1 MPNRLFR
8 FFVNTNKFFRL
19 FMKKIF
25 ILFAIM
31 LSNYNTQAQTQNDVV
46 GYYKLR
52 GGSHYLK
59 PDGTFIIIG
68 YATLITGK
76 WSLKEHGE
84 VNFVPDAPKESFQ
97 VYGRHT
103 PELKDSTKFMLSNGL
118 HEEET
123 FMHIGKLS
131 AVNPK
136 LQRVYVKGHRC
147 IQFPEVYTTT
157 KKADTISFTSLPYSY
172 SENKGYKPTIYTFNN
187 TEKFNDFIVNH
198 FEDKENYHPF
208 SYLYKDGGLYY
219 SKHFGEKQDLNDAL
233 TESEFAQISGIDFE
247 PNLIL
252 YTPKYKRYD
261 NDIENELF
269 KLNYTLD
276 EKRNAYISQLN
287 YVAGE
292 ENTKDYDYNNTN
304 LLYIYK
310 KINTSNKFQSTFLI
324 EEKSIF
330 KDHCKE

>member
-1 MPNRLFR
+1 
-8 FFVNTNKFFRL
+8 
-19 FMKKIF
+19 MKKII

-31 LSNYNTQAQTQNDVV
+31 LSNYNAKAQTQNDVV

-59 PDGTFIIIG
+59 PDGTFVIIG

-76 WSLKEHGE
+76 WTLKEHGE
-84 VNFVPDAPKESFQ
+84 VQFIPDAPKESFQ

-103 PELKDSTKFMLSNGL
+103 PELKENSKFMLSNGL

-131 AVNPK
+131 AVKPK
-136 LQRVYVKGHRC
+136 LQRVYVKGHHC
-147 IQFPEVYTTT
+147 IKFPEVYTTT
-157 KKADTISFTSLPYSY
+157 KKADTISFTSLPYSN
-172 SENKGYKPTIYTFNN
+172 SENKEYKPKIYTFNN
-187 TEKFNDFIVNH
+187 IENFNDFIVYH
-198 FEDKENYHPF
+198 FEDKDNYHPF

-219 SKHFGEKQDLNDAL
+219 SKHFGEKLDLNEEL
-233 TESEFAQISGIDFE
+233 SKSEFSQISGIDFA
-247 PNLIL
+247 PNLVL
-252 YTPKYKRYD
+252 YTPKYKSYD
-261 NDIENELF
+261 ADIENEEF

-276 EKRNAYISQLN
+276 EKRNAYINKLN

-292 ENTKDYDYNNTN
+292 ENTADYDYNNTN

-310 KINTSNKFQSTFLI
+310 KINTFITTQKSFLI